1 MLKRK
6 RTCVVMPCY
15 KYKFQHLSMPCNFSP
30 CLNTVL
36 LPELVEL
43 CFRYAFQFD
52 TLDAHRNAVALLHAQ
67 RRSLE
72 QMMFQTRRQHAMWR
86 NCTRHSVSWED
97 SMHKTTMSLLRRA
110 DEFLKRAVKYLPD
123 PVKIVYREPVI
134 YHQEPAPPY
143 QGPIMPEDVNY
154 FF

>member
-1 MLKRK
+1 
-6 RTCVVMPCY
+6 MPCY

-52 TLDAHRNAVALLHAQ
+52 TLDAHRDAVALLHAQ

-134 YHQEPAPPY
+134 FHQAPAEAAPYH
-143 QGPIMPEDVNY
+143 GPIMPEDVNY

>member
-1 MLKRK
+1 
-6 RTCVVMPCY
+6 MPCY

-30 CLNTVL
+30 CISSVL

-52 TLDAHRNAVALLHAQ
+52 TLTAHSSAVALLHAQ

-86 NCTRHSVSWED
+86 NCTRHTVNWED
-97 SMHKTTMSLLRRA
+97 SMHKTTMCLLRRA

-123 PVKIVYREPVI
+123 KVVFRDRVHIVNVPAQDVVAGAPVL
-134 YHQEPAPPY
+134 
-143 QGPIMPEDVNY
+143 PEMVNY
-154 FF
+154 F